1 MASTTY
7 RVIQDSH
14 QIGTLTREQVDQA
27 IRVVMEKLAKK
38 PGSIKR
44 GASSSKAARAAG
56 KK

>member
-14 QIGTLTREQVDQA
+14 QTGSVTREQVDRA

-38 PGSIKR
+38 PDSIKR
-44 GASSSKAARAAG
+44 AKATRGAG